1 MPITI
6 QPTEALFQWPRWAFS
21 CPDRS
26 ALIHLSPSGEIESL
40 TWGQLVQAVDEIAA
54 RVDSLRLNPG
64 DRIVHRS
71 GNTLGGVLVALTSAV
86 LGTIEVPLEAS
97 VCDATV
103 RDVARRVAGKTWDE
117 ALCQDLAIKPEPNAS
132 GTIPAAGITDRP
144 RRTVIE
150 RLANALLDRQSRHAP
165 QQPSLI
171 LMTSGTSGR
180 SKAVTLSRQ
189 SLSLNAAAK
198 LDAVPQHE
206 TDLRLTLLPL
216 CHAYARTCDL
226 GTWLISGSTLAV
238 ASGWDGWQRLAPT
251 LRPTLVNT
259 VPSIAM
265 RLLELPT
272 ITPAMSRL
280 RLVGCGGAALP
291 QDAFRRFQNRGITV
305 IQGYGMTEAA
315 PVICSATPD
324 NARPGFVGCPVAS
337 WQTRVDPDGRL
348 SVRGPCIMIGYWNED
363 QTIDRFSQDQ
373 WLDTGDMVE
382 VDPVDGQ
389 FRILGRADDRI
400 TLANGRKVYPQP
412 IEQRLSA
419 LSTIRHAILV
429 GGDRHTEL
437 WVDVSSRTGCGNGA
451 SAAAPAYCEDSDLA
465 DAIKRKLRDLPPWQM
480 PRQVFLIP
488 KPLDELPGLLTAKGT
503 VVRPRA
509 IEAIQTWRNDP
520 SIVAL
525 SIASATQ

>member
-21 CPDRS
+21 CPERI
-26 ALIHLSPSGEIESL
+26 ALIHLSRSGEIEAL
-40 TWGQLVQAVDEIAA
+40 TWGQLVQAVHELAG
-54 RVDSLRLNPG
+54 RVESLRLSPG
-64 DRIVHRS
+64 DRIVHRM

-86 LGTIEVPLEAS
+86 LGTIEVPLESNVDEPTLQA
-97 VCDATV
+97 
-103 RDVARRVAGKTWDE
+103 VARRVAGTACDE
-117 ALCQDLAIKPEPNAS
+117 NLCKNLAITPEPS
-132 GTIPAAGITDRP
+132 GSDAVGSDAARSGAFAGQP
-144 RRTVIE
+144 PSVVIE
-150 RLANALLDRQSRHAP
+150 RLANALLDRQSRHDP
-165 QQPSLI
+165 QRPSLI

-180 SKAVTLSRQ
+180 SKAVTLGRQ

-272 ITPAMSRL
+272 TSPAMSRL

-324 NARPGFVGCPVAS
+324 NARPGLVGRPVAS
-337 WQTRVDPDGRL
+337 WQTRVDADGRL
-348 SVRGPCIMIGYWNED
+348 SVRGPCVMIGYWNED

-382 VDPVDGQ
+382 VDPIDGQ
-389 FRILGRADDRI
+389 LRILGRADDRI

-412 IEQRLSA
+412 IEQRLLAVAS
-419 LSTIRHAILV
+419 IRHAILV
-429 GGDRHTEL
+429 GNDRHTQLWIDVAPRTACGDEL
-437 WVDVSSRTGCGNGA
+437 EPSSAPDRA
-451 SAAAPAYCEDSDLA
+451 KHDSAKQDSKMADLA
-465 DAIKRKLRDLPPWQM
+465 
-480 PRQVFLIP
+480 
-488 KPLDELPGLLTAKGT
+488 
-503 VVRPRA
+503 
-509 IEAIQTWRNDP
+509 EAI
-520 SIVAL
+520 
-525 SIASATQ
+525 